1 MQGGTSGR
9 GRIRVRTEHNRDNY
23 QLDDILE
30 QIVKA
35 RVKHRSLKAAEKEVK
50 HPARK
55 LVATYEEGKQKFT
68 HHTKSALMAHGKNI
82 LLPVR
87 NYYNAQFT
95 DEDGDCYQMMEM
107 SEASHIFDPIFLS
120 KQSTD
125 DIVTVICDLAE
136 N

>member
-1 MQGGTSGR
+1 
-9 GRIRVRTEHNRDNY
+9 
-23 QLDDILE
+23 
-30 QIVKA
+30 
-35 RVKHRSLKAAEKEVK
+35 
-50 HPARK
+50 
-55 LVATYEEGKQKFT
+55 
-68 HHTKSALMAHGKNI
+68 MAHGKNI

-120 KQSTD
+120 KQSTA